1 MSLLKTLLLLPFRL
15 LFCLLKLIEKAMGL
29 GWQKRV
35 TTGEEYEAFVQYY
48 LERQGYSRICHTGR
62 TGDLG
67 VDLVA
72 RRGGHTCAVQCKFY
86 SGSVGGGAVQEV
98 VAGMPVYHCDTALI
112 VTNSTLTR
120 GAWKLARL
128 NDVEVLENISP
139 ETACSP
145 QSLITPKNLVAFAV
159 GCVLIGVVF
168 SRLLPTV
175 NLGPDGYCLLC
186 LLCLLAA
193 WCAVSL
199 LKLALRLLFR
209 P

>member
-1 MSLLKTLLLLPFRL
+1 MSLLKTLPLLPFRL
-15 LFCLLKLIEKAMGL
+15 LGGLLHLIQRAMGS

-48 LERQGYSRICHTGR
+48 LERQGYRRICHTGR
-62 TGDLG
+62 TGDSG

-72 RRGGHTCAVQCKFY
+72 RKGGHTCAVQCKFY

-139 ETACSP
+139 ETTFST
-145 QSLITPKNLVAFAV
+145 QTLVTPENLVAFAV

-168 SRLLPTV
+168 SKLLPTV
-175 NLGPDGYCLLC
+175 NLGVGGWLLLCVLC
-186 LLCLLAA
+186 LLTA

-199 LKLALRLLFR
+199 LKFALHLLFR
-209 P
+209 A